1 MIPEPRFYLKDQKS
15 KEPTLIYLDVRYTSL
30 HGVERFTL
38 TTGEK
43 IRPEEWNLITQRAI
57 VNKQLQKNS
66 SLNFWLE
73 KMVNTFKSEFRN
85 FQIDGIIPTAGML
98 KEKVNGILNILPKPA
113 IEPLKQKLELFPFIE
128 QFIKDCIPIRKEAT
142 IKTYWGTFR
151 KMQQFAEISGVKSFE
166 YDDIT
171 LEWRSQFIKFLQSKG
186 VSRNTEGKHIKTVK
200 VFMNEATERNL
211 NTNLAFRSK
220 GFQKP
225 IEEIHKIFLTMEK
238 ITKLA
243 NLDLSDDSLQDI
255 IRDYFIISCLTALR
269 YSDVVR
275 IQKENIKDGFIEIKT
290 VKTGQE
296 VVIPISPLVKNILIK
311 YNYELPKAPCNQVFN
326 RYLKEIGKKA
336 ELDEP
341 ILVTRTIGGIK
352 KTEVKREYE
361 LLSSHVGRR
370 SLISNCILEG
380 INTSSLMVLSA
391 HKSLRSFQS
400 YVRISQQQ
408 NAEAL
413 TKYAIFS

>member
-1 MIPEPRFYLKDQKS
+1 MIPEPRFYLKNQKS
-15 KEPTLIYLDVRYTSL
+15 NEPTLIYLDVRYTSL
-30 HGVERFTL
+30 EGVERFTL

-43 IRPEEWNLITQRAI
+43 IRPEEWNFSSQRAI
-57 VNKQLQKNS
+57 VNKHLQKNS

-85 FQIDGIIPTAGML
+85 FQINGIIPTAAIL
-98 KEKVNGILNILPKPA
+98 KEKVNGILNIIPVAVTESP
-113 IEPLKQKLELFPFIE
+113 IQKLELFPFIE
-128 QFIKDCIPIRKEAT
+128 QFIKDCIPVRKEAT
-142 IKTYWGTFR
+142 IKTYWGTYR
-151 KMQQFAEISGVKSFE
+151 KMQQFAEKLGVKSFE
-166 YDDIT
+166 YKDIT
-171 LEWRSQFIKFLQSKG
+171 LEWRSQFICFLQSKG

-211 NTNLAFRSK
+211 NINLAFRSK

-225 IEEIHKIFLTMEK
+225 SEETQKIFLTMEK
-238 ITKLA
+238 INKLA
-243 NLDLSDDSLQDI
+243 DLDLSNNTMYDI

-269 YSDVVR
+269 FSDVIR
-275 IQKENIKDGFIEIKT
+275 IRKENIKENFIEIKT
-290 VKTGQE
+290 VKTGQG
-296 VVIPISPLVKNILIK
+296 VVIPIAPLVKNILIK

-326 RYLKEIGKKA
+326 RYLKEIGKMA
-336 ELDEP
+336 GLNDT
-341 ILVTRTIGGIK
+341 IQVSRTIGGIK
-352 KTEVKREYE
+352 KTEIKLEWE
-361 LLSSHVGRR
+361 LISSHVGRR

-380 INTSSLMVLSA
+380 VNTSSLMVLSA

-413 TKYAIFS
+413 TKYSIFS

>member
-1 MIPEPRFYLKDQKS
+1 MIPEPRFYLKNQKS
-15 KEPTLIYLDVRYTSL
+15 SEPTLIYLDVRYTSL
-30 HGVERFTL
+30 EGVERFTL

-43 IRPEEWNLITQRAI
+43 IRPEEWNFSSQRAI
-57 VNKQLQKNS
+57 VNKHLQKNS

-85 FQIDGIIPTAGML
+85 FQINGIIPTAAIL
-98 KEKVNGILNILPKPA
+98 KEKVNGILNIIPVAVTESP
-113 IEPLKQKLELFPFIE
+113 IQKLELFPFIE
-128 QFIKDCIPIRKEAT
+128 QFIKDCIPVRKEAT
-142 IKTYWGTFR
+142 IKTYWGTYR
-151 KMQQFAEISGVKSFE
+151 KMQQFAEKLGVKNFE
-166 YDDIT
+166 YKDIT
-171 LEWRSQFIKFLQSKG
+171 LEWRSQFICFLQSKG

-211 NTNLAFRSK
+211 NINLAFRSK

-225 IEEIHKIFLTMEK
+225 SEDTQKIFLTMEK
-238 ITKLA
+238 INKLA
-243 NLDLSDDSLQDI
+243 DLDLSNNTLYDI

-269 YSDVVR
+269 FSDVIR
-275 IQKENIKDGFIEIKT
+275 IRKENIKENFIEIKT
-290 VKTGQE
+290 VKTGQG
-296 VVIPISPLVKNILIK
+296 VVIPIAPLVKNILIK

-326 RYLKEIGKKA
+326 RYLKEIGKMA
-336 ELDEP
+336 GLNDT
-341 ILVTRTIGGIK
+341 IQVSRTIGGIK
-352 KTEVKREYE
+352 KTEIKLEWE
-361 LLSSHVGRR
+361 LISSHVGRR

-380 INTSSLMVLSA
+380 VNTSSLMVLSA

-413 TKYAIFS
+413 TKYSIFS